1 MRENVRAFV
10 ETAVAAFDLAGPV
23 YEFGSYLVPGQES
36 LADLRPLF
44 PGRRYVGCDLRA
56 GPGVDRVEDLSR
68 LSLPDG
74 CAETIVCVDTL
85 EHVFEARRAV
95 EELIRVLA
103 PGGVLLLAAPFD
115 FRVHDYPSDYW
126 RLTPSCIAR
135 LLSPLPATIVGWQ
148 GVESHPHTVFG
159 VACKTPVGMRF
170 LRGAGRFVEGFQ
182 AWLAQQDARLGWR
195 RRWKRR
201 LKGALRGKGERRTM
215 REQNA
220 ASFFVDLPVGRLA
233 PRARHASP
241 PAHAA
246 GGRLD
251 LIAQGE

>member
-23 YEFGSYLVPGQES
+23 YEFGSYLVPGQEE

-44 PGRRYVGCDLRA
+44 PGRRYIGCDMRA
-56 GPGVDRVEDLSR
+56 GPGVDRVEDVAR

-74 CAETIVCVDTL
+74 CAETIVCVETL

-135 LLSPLPATIVGWQ
+135 LLSPLPASIVGWQ
-148 GVESHPHTVFG
+148 GVASHPHTVFG
-159 VACKTPVGMRF
+159 VACKTPVGARF
-170 LRGAGRFVEGFQ
+170 HRGAGRFVEGFQ
-182 AWLAQQDARLGWR
+182 AWLAQQEAQLGWR
-195 RRWKRR
+195 RWTRK
-201 LKGALRGKGERRTM
+201 LKGALRGKGERREM
-215 REQNA
+215 REYHA
-220 ASFFVDLPVGRLA
+220 ASFCIELPSDRIVLQ
-233 PRARHASP
+233 PHATKTS
-241 PAHAA
+241 AA
-246 GGRLD
+246 GGRVD
-251 LIAQGE
+251 VIAQL